1 MGCLILQ
8 TQRHVNESFGME
20 NWHCMER
27 CSIFPLSLFVSV
39 SQIVFMETWLGKFTK
54 LVTGSTLI
62 EGALTK

>member
-1 MGCLILQ
+1 M
-8 TQRHVNESFGME
+8 NENFGME

-62 EGALTK
+62 EAALTK

>member
-1 MGCLILQ
+1 
-8 TQRHVNESFGME
+8 
-20 NWHCMER
+20 MER

-62 EGALTK
+62 EAALTK